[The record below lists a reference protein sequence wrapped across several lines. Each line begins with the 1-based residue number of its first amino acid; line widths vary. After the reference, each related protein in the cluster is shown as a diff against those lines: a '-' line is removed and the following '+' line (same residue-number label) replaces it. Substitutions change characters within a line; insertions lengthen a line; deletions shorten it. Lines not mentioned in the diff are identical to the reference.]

1 MPSGKVCEVEDVVLT
16 FGKYRGVA
24 VDEIPVDYLIWILRH
39 WEKPSRW
46 ASLELERRARVM
58 SGRDALEA
66 QAALGR
72 YQVGLARSIG
82 RHRRPKRSGRKA
94 SRHGSRSDRDRQVS
108 YRQEDKLAERLVV
121 VGAAYDRLRQEFL
134 DKGGDPRECPF
145 DAGGYIYGGPRID
158 LPREEPTV
166 ELSNR

>member
-1 MPSGKVCEVEDVVLT
+1 MPSGKVCEVEDAVLT

-24 VDEIPVDYLIWILRH
+24 VDEIPVGYLIWVLRH
-39 WEKPSRW
+39 WKKPARW
-46 ASLELERRARVM
+46 AHIELERRARVM

-108 YRQEDKLAERLVV
+108 YRQEDKLSEGVVV
-121 VGAAYDRLRQEFL
+121 VGKNYARLTQDFL
-134 DKGGDPRECPF
+134 SQGGDPSECPF
-145 DAGGYIYGGPRID
+145 DTADYRYAGPRINQNG
-158 LPREEPTV
+158 
-166 ELSNR
+166 ELSEVVPPTE

>member
-1 MPSGKVCEVEDVVLT
+1 MPSGKLCEVEDAVLT

-82 RHRRPKRSGRKA
+82 RHRRPTRSGRKA

-121 VGAAYDRLRQEFL
+121 VGAAYDRLRQDFC
-134 DKGGDPRECPF
+134 DAGGDSSECPF
-145 DAGGYIYGGPRID
+145 DVGDYVHGGPRISWSGD
-158 LPREEPTV
+158 SPTIV
-166 ELSNR
+166 PAAE